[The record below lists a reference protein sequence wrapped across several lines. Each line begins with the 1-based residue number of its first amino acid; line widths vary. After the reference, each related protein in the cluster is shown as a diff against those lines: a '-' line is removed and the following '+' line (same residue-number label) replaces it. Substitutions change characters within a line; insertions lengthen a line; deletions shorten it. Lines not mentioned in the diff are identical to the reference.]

1 MSLTLEDVRRVAHLA
16 RLNLAEDEAAAYVD
30 QLASI
35 LDYFE
40 RLGAAPTAD
49 VPPTVHALALQDVLR
64 DDVPA
69 AGCGPDLALRNAPS
83 ADQGYFKVPKV
94 LADGEG

>member
-16 RLNLAEDEAAAYVD
+16 RLNLAETEEAAYVG

-64 DDVPA
+64 DDLSRD
-69 AGCGPDLALRNAPS
+69 GCGPGLALRNAPS
-83 ADQGYFKVPKV
+83 ADQGFFKVPKV
-94 LADGEG
+94 LADGGA